1 MFGPVHPTPRPI
13 HRCVVYALGALALIA
28 AACGGSGGDSA
39 RATSEPDE
47 LVRLNEIQVMGTH
60 NSYRVR
66 PPAPLFES
74 LLTAAPE
81 QAAELDYA
89 HRPLDEQFTQLGAR
103 QIELDVYPDP
113 LGGRYAVRNL
123 NEGVGLP
130 AAAPEPEMS
139 QPGSKV
145 LHIDDIDYASTCLT
159 FVACLGEVRDWS
171 IANPTHLP
179 VMILVEVKTPTFGEP
194 APITAAD
201 LDTLDAEIRSVF
213 SDDEVIT
220 PDDVRG
226 TAATLREA
234 VTTSGWPTL
243 AESRGKVL
251 FGLDNGG
258 EVRNL
263 YAAGRPSLDGRMM
276 FASMETVDDPA
287 AAFFKRND
295 PLGEG
300 QEDIATLVGQGFL
313 VRTRSD
319 VPVVQVAANDRTQLE
334 AALASGAQYVSSDY
348 LEPDLNYSEY
358 VASLPGGVVAR
369 CNPVLPNPACDEAV
383 LDGGTAPE

>member
-1 MFGPVHPTPRPI
+1 MNGGRLRGAVGVLLAAGLL
-13 HRCVVYALGALALIA
+13 VVV
-28 AACGGSGGDSA
+28 AACGSSE
-39 RATSEPDE
+39 SEPAAASSNADE

-66 PPAPLFES
+66 PPAPLFDS
-74 LLTAAPE
+74 LLAAAPE
-81 QAAELDYA
+81 QVAELDYA
-89 HRPLDEQFTQLGAR
+89 HRPLEEQLSQLGAR
-103 QIELDVYPDP
+103 QIELDVFPDP
-113 LGGRYAVRNL
+113 EGGRYAVRGL

-139 QPGSKV
+139 EPGTKV

-159 FVACLGEVRDWS
+159 FVSCLSQVRDWS
-171 IANPTHLP
+171 TANPSHLP

-194 APITAAD
+194 APITTGN
-201 LDTLDAEIRSVF
+201 LDTIDEEIRSVF
-213 SDDEVIT
+213 SDEQVLT
-220 PDDVRG
+220 PDDIRG
-226 TAATLREA
+226 GAASLREA
-234 VTTSGWPTL
+234 VTTTGWPTL
-243 AESRGKVL
+243 AASRGKVL

-258 EVRNL
+258 EVRDL
-263 YAAGRPSLDGRMM
+263 YVAGRPSLEGRMM
-276 FASMETVDDPA
+276 FASMESVDDPA

-300 QEDIATLVGQGFL
+300 QAAIADLVSQGFI

-334 AALASGAQYVSSDY
+334 AALASGAQYISSDY

-358 VASLPGGVVAR
+358 VASLPGGGVAR
-369 CNPVLPNPACDEAV
+369 CNPVASNPDCDDA
-383 LDGGTAPE
+383 LLAGDPPTG

>member
-1 MFGPVHPTPRPI
+1 MSRTIRSRRPLARRGGPVL
-13 HRCVVYALGALALIA
+13 VALALVA
-28 AACGGSGGDSA
+28 AACGGSGDDTAGSPG
-39 RATSEPDE
+39 PDE

-66 PPAPLFES
+66 PPAPLFDS
-74 LLTAAPE
+74 LLAAAPDDVI
-81 QAAELDYA
+81 ELDYA
-89 HRPLDEQFTQLGAR
+89 HRPLPEQLAELGAR
-103 QIELDVYPDP
+103 QIELDVFADP
-113 LGGRYAVRNL
+113 TGGRYAVRRL

-130 AAAPEPEMS
+130 AQAPEPEMS
-139 QPGSKV
+139 EPGFKV

-159 FVACLGEVRDWS
+159 FVACLGQVRDWS
-171 IANPTHLP
+171 TANPTHLP

-201 LDTLDAEIRSVF
+201 LDSLDAEIRSVF
-213 SDDEVIT
+213 DDDQVIT

-226 TAATLREA
+226 DAATLREA
-234 VTTSGWPTL
+234 VTTTGWPTL
-243 AESRGKVL
+243 AASRGKVL

-258 EVRNL
+258 EVRDL
-263 YAAGRPSLDGRMM
+263 YAAGRPSLDGRVM
-276 FASMETVDDPA
+276 FASMETTDDPA

-295 PLGEG
+295 PLGDG
-300 QEDIATLVGQGFL
+300 QADITDLVGQGFL

-319 VPVVQVAANDRTQLE
+319 VPVVQVSANDRTQLE

-348 LEPDLNYSEY
+348 LEADLAYSEY

-369 CNPVLPNPACDEAV
+369 CNPVATNPDCDDA
-383 LDGGTAPE
+383 LLADDPPTG

>member
-1 MFGPVHPTPRPI
+1 MIRPARPMTRPI
-13 HRCVVYALGALALIA
+13 ARRAAWALAALALIV
-28 AACGGSGGDSA
+28 AACSGSGGDSA
-39 RATSEPDE
+39 DATSNPDE

-81 QAAELDYA
+81 RAAELDYA

-113 LGGRYAVRNL
+113 DGGRYAIRNL

-130 AAAPEPEMS
+130 AAAPEPEMRA
-139 QPGSKV
+139 PGSKV

-159 FVACLGEVRDWS
+159 FVACLTEVRDWS
-171 IANPTHLP
+171 TANPSHLP
-179 VMILVEVKTPTFGEP
+179 IMILVEVKTPTFGAP

-213 SDDEVIT
+213 SDDQVIT
-220 PDDVRG
+220 PDAVRG
-226 TAATLREA
+226 AAASLREA
-234 VTTSGWPTL
+234 VTTTGWPTL

-258 EVRNL
+258 EVRDL
-263 YAAGRPSLDGRMM
+263 YAAGRPSLDGRVM
-276 FASMETVDDPA
+276 FASMETTDDPA
-287 AAFFKRND
+287 AAFFKRNE

-300 QEDIATLVGQGFL
+300 QVEIADLVRQGFI

-334 AALASGAQYVSSDY
+334 AALASGAQYISSDY
-348 LEPDLNYSEY
+348 LEPDLDYSEY

-369 CNPVLPNPACDEAV
+369 CNPVATSPDCDDTV
-383 LDGGTAPE
+383 LAGDLTTG